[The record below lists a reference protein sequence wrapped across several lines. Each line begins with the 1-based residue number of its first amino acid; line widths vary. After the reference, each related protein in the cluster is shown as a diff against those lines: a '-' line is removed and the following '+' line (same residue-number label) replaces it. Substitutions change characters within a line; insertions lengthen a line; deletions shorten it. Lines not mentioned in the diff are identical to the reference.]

1 MKRLAIIYY
10 DVSYDF
16 KPPKLSTKQVKYS
29 DRYCTELPAFD
40 NEDELQDWL
49 TSEEEN
55 LAKSILEKDLRFR
68 DNVDVFIKNIVK
80 M

>member
-1 MKRLAIIYY
+1 MNRLAIVYY

-16 KPPKLSTKQVKYS
+16 KPPKLSAERVKYS
-29 DRYCTELPAFD
+29 DRYCTSLPAFD

-49 TSEEEN
+49 TSEEES

-68 DNVDVFIKNIVK
+68 DNVEVFIKNIVK